1 MTSNHNKPTR
11 SEQREIARAK
21 AREVREQQQKGARR
35 KKLGIQVGLGAV
47 VLGIATAIVFAV
59 TSGTNSNGNNTGAM
73 PVNFSFNDGIKIG
86 ANLEV
91 FTPTSTPTPGP
102 SAAPAPVPNIAI
114 YLDYQCPVCQAFEV
128 PNKSQIENW
137 VKTGQ
142 VTLEVHPLSFLDTRA
157 SLNEYSSR
165 AANAAICVA
174 EKSPNNFFAYN
185 SWLFENQPA
194 EGTYGPEN
202 SALIDGAKKL
212 GVKNFEQIS
221 KCINEKSYANWIS
234 TTTTKALSENV
245 PGTKLK
251 VEGTPFILVN
261 GQPYTWKTGEELI
274 NPARFAQFKDSVVN
288 N

>member
-1 MTSNHNKPTR
+1 MTSNQNKPTR

-47 VLGIATAIVFAV
+47 ILGIATAIVFAV
-59 TSGTNSNGNNTGAM
+59 TSGTNSNGNNTDAV

-102 SAAPAPVPNIAI
+102 SAAPAP
-114 YLDYQCPVCQAFEV
+114 V

-202 SALIDGAKKL
+202 SALIEGAKKL
-212 GVKNFEQIS
+212 GVSNFEQIS

-245 PGTKLK
+245 PGTKLQ

>member
-1 MTSNHNKPTR
+1 MTSNQSKPTR

-21 AREVREQQQKGARR
+21 AREVRDQQQKGARR
-35 KKLGIQVGLGAV
+35 KKLGIQVGLGV
-47 VLGIATAIVFAV
+47 VILGIATAITFAIS
-59 TSGTNSNGNNTGAM
+59 SGTNSNAGNLTPA
-73 PVNFSFNDGIKIG
+73 NFSFNDGIKIG
-86 ANLEV
+86 TNLEA
-91 FTPTSTPTPGP
+91 FTPTSTPSPAP
-102 SAAPAPVPNIAI
+102 SAGSAPIPNIAI

-128 PNKSQIENW
+128 PNQSQIESW
-137 VKTGQ
+137 VKAGLA
-142 VTLEVHPLSFLDTRA
+142 TLELHPISFLDTRG

-174 EKSPNNFFAYN
+174 ENSPNNFFAYN

-194 EGTYGPEN
+194 EATYGPEN
-202 SALIDGAKKL
+202 DALIEGAKKL
-212 GVKNFEQIS
+212 GVSNFEQIS
-221 KCINEKSYANWIS
+221 TCIKEKSYANWIS

-261 GQPYTWKTGEELI
+261 GQPYTWTTGEELI